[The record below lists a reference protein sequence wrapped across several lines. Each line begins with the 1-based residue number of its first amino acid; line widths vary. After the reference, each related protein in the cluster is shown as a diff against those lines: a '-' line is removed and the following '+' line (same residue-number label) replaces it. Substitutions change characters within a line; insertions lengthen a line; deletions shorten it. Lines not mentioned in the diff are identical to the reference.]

1 VKTSFL
7 QVPSH
12 TPARAKFPVIDAR
25 NHPWSNWD
33 RAREIVRREI
43 VRVLDEVGIV
53 AYCDLT
59 ANARLE
65 WREGG
70 YRFGPAEIGGFFGEV

>member
-1 VKTSFL
+1 MKTSFL

-12 TPARAKFPVIDAR
+12 TPVRAKFPVIDA
-25 NHPWSNWD
+25 HHHLWGNWD
-33 RAREIVRREI
+33 RAREIA
-43 VRVLDEVGIV
+43 RVLDEVGV
-53 AYCDLT
+53 GASCDLT

-70 YRFGPAEIGGFFGEV
+70 

>member
-1 VKTSFL
+1 
-7 QVPSH
+7 
-12 TPARAKFPVIDAR
+12 
-25 NHPWSNWD
+25 
-33 RAREIVRREI
+33 VRREI